1 MLAAGELSAGEADQ
15 LGTHVQN
22 CDNCRELLSGYQET
36 LSALRSG
43 ETQSGEIGSP
53 SAAEWD
59 QLMAGVR
66 EKVRPKVL
74 AWPSWAKGGAVAVAG
89 AILVVVS
96 WQAGFLTDSK
106 PGRVSD
112 VARQD
117 KSTARTGES
126 SESDETYVAEPGT
139 VELPRVTAAGE
150 EDAPEGSAPYR
161 QESREEDALTEDG
174 SNLSLASL
182 DTEIS
187 ELDELVEG
195 VGGTKDSDF
204 LLFYLTEEE
213 ETELVKELESSTYIQ
228 ESDEGRR

>member
-1 MLAAGELSAGEADQ
+1 MLAAGELSADEAAQ
-15 LGTHVQN
+15 LGTHVHN
-22 CDNCRELLSGYQET
+22 CDSCRKLLSSYEET
-36 LSALRSG
+36 LSGLRSG
-43 ETQSGEIGSP
+43 ETHSGEIGSP
-53 SAAEWD
+53 SAAEWE
-59 QLMAGVR
+59 QLMTRVR
-66 EKVRPKVL
+66 ERVRPKVF
-74 AWPSWAKGGAVAVAG
+74 AWPSWIRGGVVAVAG
-89 AILVVVS
+89 AILVIVI
-96 WQAGFLTDSK
+96 WHAGFLTDSK

-117 KSTARTGES
+117 KSTTRTGES
-126 SESDETYVAEPGT
+126 SESDKTYVAEPGT
-139 VELPRVTAAGE
+139 GELPRVTAAGE